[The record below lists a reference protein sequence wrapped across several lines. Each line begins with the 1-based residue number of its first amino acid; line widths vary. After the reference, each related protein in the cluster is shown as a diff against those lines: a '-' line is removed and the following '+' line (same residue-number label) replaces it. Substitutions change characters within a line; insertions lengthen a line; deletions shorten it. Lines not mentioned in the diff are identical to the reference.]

1 MTRYPKRTAYTDF
14 NYLSYGPWRG
24 LRVNTV
30 SLSRDGY
37 IQRPRTAL
45 PNALESRVTKAFV
58 PLRNRIGTD
67 SSWFPSAVVDQV
79 TLVPYLDA
87 ANNRAYSKFVAA
99 AHGITADLALTA
111 LDFDKSVAMVL
122 SRGRQLLTAV
132 NQLRKGDVFGMAK
145 TLRVAATPETV
156 KRYRIRNPGSKNPGY
171 RLAPHKDR
179 ADLWLE
185 YSFGWTPLLN
195 DIYSASRVLGNKVPG
210 IRIKKYGRSNF
221 SLNLPLTTNSRNLT
235 CAGYVGV
242 MMAADLRVS
251 NPNALL
257 LSQLGLVNPAYVLW
271 DAIPFSFVAD
281 WFLPV
286 GRFLK
291 SWTDFVGLEVI
302 NPVTTVHWIAIEQGT
317 DKGYGEYTTNF
328 THVFTSRTLKAPAY
342 RFPSVVQFKAD
353 LWKAVTS
360 AALIIQ
366 KVSSAVRKLR

>member
-1 MTRYPKRTAYTDF
+1 MTRYPKRTAYTGFD
-14 NYLSYGPWRG
+14 YLSYGDWRG

-30 SLSRDGY
+30 YVDRDGY

-45 PNALESRVTKAFV
+45 PNPLNSRVTKAFS

-67 SSWFPSAVVDQV
+67 SSWFPSAVEDQV
-79 TLVPYLDA
+79 TLVPYLEA

-99 AHGITADLALTA
+99 AHGVTADLALTA
-111 LDFDKSVAMVL
+111 LDFDKSVGMVL

-156 KRYRIRNPGSKNPGY
+156 KRYRGRRTGSKNLGY
-171 RLAPHKDR
+171 HLAPSKDR
-179 ADLWLE
+179 ANLWLE

-195 DIYSASRVLGNKVPG
+195 DIYSACRVLGNEVPG
-210 IRIKKYGRSNF
+210 IRIKKFGRSNF
-221 SLNLPLTTNSRNLT
+221 SLDLPFTANSRNLN

-242 MMAADLRVS
+242 MMAADLRIS
-251 NPNALL
+251 NPNTLL
-257 LSQLGLVNPAYVLW
+257 LNQLGLVNPAYVLW

-317 DKGYGEYTTNF
+317 DRYFDEYTTNF
-328 THVFTSRTLKAPAY
+328 THVVTNRALKAPAY

-360 AALIIQ
+360 TALIIQ
-366 KVSSAVRKLR
+366 KVSSAVRKLQ